1 VRSTRGAEGKHNAD
15 GEACSRSLRARLA
28 DPAVWAWM
36 VVALLALL
44 PLRAVI
50 AGA

>member
-1 VRSTRGAEGKHNAD
+1 VRKAARRRDAD

-44 PLRAVI
+44 PLRAVV

>member
-1 VRSTRGAEGKHNAD
+1 MRRARSAALQRNAD
-15 GEACSRSLRARLA
+15 GEACSRNVRARLA